1 MELPIAFE
9 NEGQQLIGVLH
20 VPNGASKVPG
30 VVMCHGFTGNRSES
44 HFLFT
49 KAARAFAEAGIAVL
63 RFDFRGSGDS
73 DGSFEDMTVSS
84 EISDAVRAIEV
95 LAQRPEVDANRIGI
109 VGLSL
114 GGCVAACATARSER
128 VRATVLWAPVHDPK
142 VIAYH
147 RNAME
152 QVFPWEFTGGLLL
165 GEALVRELPTID
177 PVAELRN
184 ARGSVLI
191 LHGSADQT
199 LPVEGS
205 EAFVRAIESA
215 GGQVER
221 EIVDG
226 ADHTFASV
234 THERYAIDRT
244 ASWFRDVFAAIEPEI
259 APSAKRISYADA
271 GVDIEAANVTK
282 KRLRELVR
290 ESYTPNVL
298 TELGSFGGLFLAN
311 FPDLDEPVL
320 VSSTDGVGTKLKVA
334 IAANRHDT
342 VGMDLVNHCVNDIL
356 VMGARPIFFQDYIAL
371 GKHRGDVVANV
382 VAGLAKACRAT
393 GCALLGGETAEMPDM
408 YAPGEYDL
416 AGTIV
421 GIVDRKRILDGSR
434 VRVGDVLIGVGSDGL
449 HTNGY
454 SLARR
459 LIFDE
464 ARWSVD
470 HFVPEWGRT
479 VADELLRPHRP
490 YLDAISPLLDDEL
503 VHAMA
508 HITGGGI
515 TDNVP
520 RVLPKGTAAKVY
532 RDTWDIPPVFN
543 TLYRLG
549 NLDEAEALRTFNM
562 GVGMVLICDSDDSE
576 TVMGRLRSSG
586 ERVWQIGEVVDGKD
600 ADGEVR
606 YA

>member
-9 NEGQQLIGVLH
+9 NEEQQLIGVLH
-20 VPNGASKVPG
+20 LPDGASSVPG
-30 VVMCHGFTGNRSES
+30 VVMCHGFTGNRAEA

-49 KAARAFAEAGIAVL
+49 KTARALAKAGIATL

-73 DGSFEDMTVSS
+73 EGAFEDMTVNG
-84 EISDAVRAIEV
+84 EISDALRAVEF
-95 LAQRPEVDANRIGI
+95 LAGRPEIDVKRIGI
-109 VGLSL
+109 LGLSL
-114 GGCVAACATARSER
+114 GGCVAACATGRSEQIA
-128 VRATVLWAPVHDPK
+128 ATVLWAPVHDPK

-147 RNAME
+147 RNATE
-152 QVFPWEFTGGLLL
+152 RVFPWEFTGGLLL

-177 PVAELRN
+177 PVAELKT
-184 ARGSVLI
+184 ARGPVLI
-191 LHGSADQT
+191 VHGSADQT

-205 EAFVRAIESA
+205 ETYVRAVESV
-215 GGQVER
+215 GGRVER
-221 EIVDG
+221 HVVDG
-226 ADHTFASV
+226 ADHTFATV
-234 THERYAIDRT
+234 AHERIAIDHT
-244 ASWFRDVFAAIEPEI
+244 VSWLRDVFKAEEVKA
-259 APSAKRISYADA
+259 APSTKRISYADA
-271 GVDIEAANVTK
+271 GVDIEAANATK

-298 TELGSFGGLFLAN
+298 TELGSFGGLFLAH
-311 FPDLDEPVL
+311 FPDLEEPVL

-408 YAPGEYDL
+408 YAEGEYDL

-421 GIVDRKRILDGSR
+421 GVVDRKRILDGSR
-434 VRVGDVLIGVGSDGL
+434 VRVGDVLIGIGSDGL

-459 LIFDE
+459 LVFDE
-464 ARWSVD
+464 AKWSVD
-470 HFVPEWGRT
+470 YHVPEWGRT

-490 YLDAISPLLDDEL
+490 YLDAIFPLLDDEL

-532 RDTWDIPPVFN
+532 RDTWDIPPVFT

-562 GVGMVLICDSDDSE
+562 GVGMVLICDSDASE
-576 TVMGRLRSSG
+576 TVMGRLRRSG
-586 ERVWQIGEVVDGKD
+586 ERVWQIGEVVDGNGS
-600 ADGEVR
+600 DGEVQ